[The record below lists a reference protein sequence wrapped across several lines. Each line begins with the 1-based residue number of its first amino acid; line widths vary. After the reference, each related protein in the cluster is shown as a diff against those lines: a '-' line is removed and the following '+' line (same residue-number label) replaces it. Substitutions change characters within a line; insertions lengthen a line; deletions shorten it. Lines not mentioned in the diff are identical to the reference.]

1 MRFGPEISTRRM
13 ARRVVIAHGSQA
25 TTLALKS
32 MLSGF
37 DGWTVA
43 GVAHKVTQ
51 ALAVTEVVLPEL
63 ILLDLGLAGENFVQV
78 IGWMKEKHPSPTIV
92 VLSQN
97 RWGDLRKRC
106 LESGADYF
114 CNESSPN
121 SVAELLQELEPLH
134 WKKGRYGLCNLSP

>member
-1 MRFGPEISTRRM
+1 
-13 ARRVVIAHGSQA
+13 
-25 TTLALKS
+25 

-37 DGWTVA
+37 DGWTLA

-51 ALAVTEVVLPEL
+51 ALAVTEIVLPDL

-78 IGWMKEKHPSPTIV
+78 IGWMKDQHPSPTIV

-106 LESGADYF
+106 LEAGADYF
-114 CNESSPN
+114 CNESNPTSL
-121 SVAELLQELEPLH
+121 SDLLEELEPLQ
-134 WKKGRYGLCNLSP
+134 WKKGRYEFRTVSP